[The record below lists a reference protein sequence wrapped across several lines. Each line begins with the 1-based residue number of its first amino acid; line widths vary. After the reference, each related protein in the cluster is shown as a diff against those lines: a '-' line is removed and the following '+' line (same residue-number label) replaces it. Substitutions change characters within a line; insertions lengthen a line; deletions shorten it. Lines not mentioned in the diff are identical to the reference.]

1 LKISSGNS
9 TFGASIILPH
19 EALYCFIWALWSS
32 LIIDITIF
40 YILIMLLQYQPIG
53 GIKCRKM

>member
-1 LKISSGNS
+1 MENS
-9 TFGASIILPH
+9 TLGVSTTLPH
-19 EALYCFIWALWSS
+19 EALFCFIWALWSS